1 MKKTNAQT
9 RNHFAREGMNMN
21 DLLMAYYGDDFTG
34 SADAMEALTLNG
46 VPTVLFLG
54 QPDPALLKG
63 RLKSIRAVGVA
74 GTSRT
79 MTPSQMDVELPGQ
92 FQMLK
97 DLGVPIIHYKVC
109 ATFDS
114 SAKIGSI
121 GYAADLAF
129 KVIKPQFGVI
139 AQGVPVIGRYVVFGN
154 HFTTVGNKTYRLDRH
169 PMMSRHPITPMDEGD
184 LRLHFAKQTKKKVEL
199 IDLLQLNK
207 PFDSISSQFD
217 RYINEGNE
225 IILFD
230 TLDDKNLLTIGRLI
244 NQKIGPQPIYAI
256 GSSGF
261 EYAMALYWQSA
272 GIVSKP
278 DPVSPAGPMD
288 QLIVISGSAADRT
301 AEQIKYAMEHGFEG
315 IRLNTDLLVDHAT
328 SKDERNRVIQL
339 SLTFLREGKS
349 IILYSTL
356 GPDDPS
362 IQKTK
367 DKMKSLGIDVN
378 EVGKHLGKQ
387 QGLILREL
395 VEITGL
401 KRVCVAGGDTC
412 SYVLRQMDIHSL
424 ELLMPITPAAPLCRA
439 FSDNS
444 TFEGLQVASK
454 GGQIGAPEYFIQVLK
469 GQRASL

>member
-1 MKKTNAQT
+1 
-9 RNHFAREGMNMN
+9 
-21 DLLMAYYGDDFTG
+21 
-34 SADAMEALTLNG
+34 
-46 VPTVLFLG
+46 
-54 QPDPALLKG
+54 
-63 RLKSIRAVGVA
+63 
-74 GTSRT
+74 
-79 MTPSQMDVELPGQ
+79 MDGELPGQ

-121 GYAADLAF
+121 GHAADLAF
-129 KVIKPQFGVI
+129 RVIKPRFGVI
-139 AQGVPVIGRYVVFGN
+139 AQGVPVLGRYIVFGN

-184 LRLHFAKQTKKKVEL
+184 LRYHFAKQTTKKVEL

-207 PFDSISSQFD
+207 PFDSISGQFD
-217 RYINEGNE
+217 RYIDEGNE

-230 TLDDKNLLTIGRLI
+230 TLDDRNLLTIGRLI
-244 NQKIGPQPIYAI
+244 NQKIGSQPIYAI

-261 EYAMALYWQSA
+261 EYAMAYYWQSA

-278 DPVSPAGPMD
+278 DPIPPAGPVD
-288 QLIVISGSAADRT
+288 RLIVVSGSAADRT
-301 AEQIKYAMEHGFEG
+301 AEQIKYAIAHGFEG
-315 IRLNTDLLVDHAT
+315 IRLHTDLLIDDETV
-328 SKDERNRVIQL
+328 KDERNRVIQL

-349 IILYSTL
+349 IILFSTL
-356 GPDDPS
+356 GPDDPF
-362 IQKTK
+362 IQKTR

-378 EVGKHLGKQ
+378 EVGKHLGRQ
-387 QGLILREL
+387 QGVILREL
-395 VEITGL
+395 VEMTGL

-454 GGQIGAPEYFIQVLK
+454 GGQIGAPEYFIQVLN
-469 GQRASL
+469 GQRS

>member
-1 MKKTNAQT
+1 M
-9 RNHFAREGMNMN
+9 
-21 DLLMAYYGDDFTG
+21 
-34 SADAMEALTLNG
+34 
-46 VPTVLFLG
+46 
-54 QPDPALLKG
+54 
-63 RLKSIRAVGVA
+63 
-74 GTSRT
+74 
-79 MTPSQMDVELPGQ
+79 
-92 FQMLK
+92 
-97 DLGVPIIHYKVC
+97 
-109 ATFDS
+109 
-114 SAKIGSI
+114 
-121 GYAADLAF
+121 
-129 KVIKPQFGVI
+129 
-139 AQGVPVIGRYVVFGN
+139 
-154 HFTTVGNKTYRLDRH
+154 
-169 PMMSRHPITPMDEGD
+169 
-184 LRLHFAKQTKKKVEL
+184 
-199 IDLLQLNK
+199 QLNK

-217 RYINEGNE
+217 RYIDEGNE

-244 NQKIGPQPIYAI
+244 HQKIGSQPIYAI

-261 EYAMALYWQSA
+261 EYAMAYYWQSA

-278 DPVSPAGPMD
+278 DPIPPAGPVD
-288 QLIVISGSAADRT
+288 RLIVVSGSAADKT
-301 AEQIKYAMEHGFEG
+301 AEQIKYAMDHGFEG
-315 IRLNTDLLVDHAT
+315 IRLNTDLLIDHET
-328 SKDERNRVIQL
+328 GKDERNRVIQL
-339 SLTFLREGKS
+339 SLKFLREGKS
-349 IILYSTL
+349 IILFSTI
-356 GPDDPS
+356 GPDDPY

-454 GGQIGAPEYFIQVLK
+454 GGQIGAPEYFIQVLN
-469 GQRASL
+469 GQRANL

>member
-1 MKKTNAQT
+1 M
-9 RNHFAREGMNMN
+9 H
-21 DLLMAYYGDDFTG
+21 DLMMAFYGDDFTG

-54 QPDPALLKG
+54 KPDPALLKR
-63 RLKSIRAVGVA
+63 RLKTVRAVGVA

-79 MTPSQMDVELPGQ
+79 MTPPQMDAELPGQ

-114 SAKIGSI
+114 SDKIGSI
-121 GYAADLAF
+121 GHAADLAF
-129 KVIKPQFGVI
+129 RVIKPRFGVI
-139 AQGVPVIGRYVVFGN
+139 VQGVPVLGRYIVFGN

-184 LRLHFAKQTKKKVEL
+184 LRLHFAKQTAKKVEL
-199 IDLLQLNK
+199 IDLLQLSK
-207 PFDSISSQFD
+207 PFNVISNQFD
-217 RYINEGNE
+217 RYIDEGND

-230 TLDDKNLLTIGRLI
+230 TLDDRNLLTIGRLI
-244 NQKIGPQPIYAI
+244 NKKIGSQPIYAI

-261 EYAMALYWQSA
+261 EYAMARYWQSA

-278 DPVSPAGPMD
+278 DPIPPAGPVD
-288 QLIVISGSAADRT
+288 QLIVVSGSAADKT
-301 AEQIKYAMEHGFEG
+301 AEQIKYAMGQGFEG
-315 IRLNTDLLVDHAT
+315 IRLNTDRLVDPKAC
-328 SKDERNRVIQL
+328 KDERNHMIQL
-339 SLTFLREGKS
+339 SLKFLREGKS
-349 IILYSTL
+349 IILFSTV
-356 GPDDPS
+356 GRDDPH

-395 VEITGL
+395 VETVGL

-439 FSDNS
+439 FSEHS
-444 TFEGLQVASK
+444 TFDGLQLASK
-454 GGQIGAPEYFIQVLK
+454 GGQIGAPEYFIQVLN
-469 GQRASL
+469 GQRVNL

>member
-1 MKKTNAQT
+1 
-9 RNHFAREGMNMN
+9 MN
-21 DLLMAYYGDDFTG
+21 DLLLAFYGDDFTG
-34 SADAMEALTLNG
+34 SADAMEALALNG
-46 VPTVLFLG
+46 VSTVLFLG

-63 RLKSIRAVGVA
+63 RLKSVRAVGVA

-79 MTPSQMDVELPGQ
+79 MTPSQMDEALPGQ
-92 FQMLK
+92 FQMFK
-97 DLGVPIIHYKVC
+97 DLGAPIIHYKVC

-121 GYAADLAF
+121 GHAADLAF
-129 KVIKPQFGVI
+129 RVIKPRFGVI
-139 AQGVPVIGRYVVFGN
+139 VQGVPVLGRYVVFGN

-184 LRLHFAKQTKKKVEL
+184 LRYHFAKQTEKKVEL
-199 IDLLQLNK
+199 IDLLQLSK
-207 PFDSISSQFD
+207 PLDAISSQFD
-217 RYINEGNE
+217 QYIDEGNE

-230 TLDDKNLLTIGRLI
+230 TLEEKNLLTIGRLI
-244 NQKIGPQPIYAI
+244 NQKIGSQPIYAI

-261 EYAMALYWQSA
+261 EYAMALYWQSI

-278 DPVSPAGPMD
+278 DPIPPAGPVNR
-288 QLIVISGSAADRT
+288 LIVISGSAADRT
-301 AEQIKYAMEHGFEG
+301 AEQIKYAMAHGFEG
-315 IRLNTDLLVDHAT
+315 IQLNTDLLIDNET
-328 SKDERNRVIQL
+328 GKDERNRVIQL
-339 SLTFLREGKS
+339 SLKFLREGKS
-349 IILYSTL
+349 IILFSTV
-356 GPDDPS
+356 GPDDPY
-362 IQKTK
+362 IKKTK

-401 KRVCVAGGDTC
+401 KRVCIAGGDTC

-454 GGQIGAPEYFIQVLK
+454 GGQIGAPEYFIQVLN
-469 GQRASL
+469 GQRANL

>member
-1 MKKTNAQT
+1 
-9 RNHFAREGMNMN
+9 MN
-21 DLLMAYYGDDFTG
+21 DLLMAFYGDDFTG

-46 VPTVLFLG
+46 VPTALFLG
-54 QPDPALLKG
+54 RPDPALLKK
-63 RLKSIRAVGVA
+63 RLKNVRAVGVA

-79 MTPSQMDVELPGQ
+79 MTPSQMDEELPGQ

-97 DLGVPIIHYKVC
+97 DLGVPVIHYKVC

-114 SAKIGSI
+114 SAQIGSI
-121 GYAADLAF
+121 GHAADLAF
-129 KVIKPQFGVI
+129 RVLHPPFGVI
-139 AQGVPVIGRYVVFGN
+139 VQGVPVIGRYVVFGN

-184 LRLHFAKQTKKKVEL
+184 LRLHFAKQTEKKVEL
-199 IDLLQLNK
+199 FDLLQLSK

-217 RYINEGNE
+217 RYIGDGNE
-225 IILFD
+225 MILFD
-230 TLDDKNLLTIGRLI
+230 TLDEKHLLTIGRLI
-244 NQKIGPQPIYAI
+244 HQKIGPRPIFAV

-261 EYAMALYWQSA
+261 EYAMASYWRSA
-272 GIVSKP
+272 EIVSKP
-278 DPVSPAGPMD
+278 DPISPAGPVERI
-288 QLIVISGSAADRT
+288 IVISGSAADKT
-301 AEQIKYAMEHGFEG
+301 AEQIKCAMDHGFAG
-315 IRLNTDLLVDHAT
+315 IRLNTDLLIDPET
-328 SKDERNRVIQL
+328 RRDERNRVIRL
-339 SLTFLREGKS
+339 ALRFLREEKS

-356 GPDDPS
+356 GPDDPT
-362 IQKTK
+362 ILKTK
-367 DKMKSLGIDVN
+367 DRMKSLGIDVQ

-439 FSDNS
+439 FSDHS
-444 TFEGLQVASK
+444 PFEGLQVASK
-454 GGQIGAPEYFIQVLK
+454 GGQIGAPEYFIQVLD
-469 GQRASL
+469 GQRANL